1 MPTTKTPAKK
11 ATAKKAT
18 PRVAPTVVAALPKRH
33 RRFTGVVVT
42 APGQKT
48 ISVRVEM
55 RREHPKYRKQYTLSR
70 KYAVHDETN
79 QAKVGQVVTFEECRP
94 LSRTKRWRLVTAA

>member
-11 ATAKKAT
+11 ATAAKAT
-18 PRVAPTVVAALPKRH
+18 PRVAPAAQPKQHRH
-33 RRFTGVVVT
+33 FTGVVVT

-48 ISVRVEM
+48 ISVRVET
-55 RREHPKYRKQYTLSR
+55 RRENLKYRKQYTVSR

-79 QAKVGQVVTFEECRP
+79 QAKVGQVVKFEECRP